1 MLYRQNAHSLP
12 LLLLSPFPYFS
23 IPALSDQRRRRSK
36 DPAALQAT
44 PLHLVLLRHLS
55 RFAYCRQMSN
65 FVSLVHVS
73 TAFVHACSHNFSA
86 PNQLTSGP
94 VPLSFD
100 LDDLL
105 QKLRAKTRDEV
116 EDETPDLL
124 RRLGGWPNTCV
135 SLSFLFVSFE

>member
-1 MLYRQNAHSLP
+1 
-12 LLLLSPFPYFS
+12 
-23 IPALSDQRRRRSK
+23 
-36 DPAALQAT
+36 
-44 PLHLVLLRHLS
+44 
-55 RFAYCRQMSN
+55 MSN

-100 LDDLL
+100 LADLL
-105 QKLRAKTRDEV
+105 QTLRSKTRDEI

-124 RRLGGWPNTCV
+124 QRLGGWPNTCV
-135 SLSFLFVSFE
+135 NPELLFVRRE